1 MINLTVGDQQCKI
14 PESWSEISLKDYTK
28 IFAIIKAN
36 EYIEKESE
44 LPPTPE
50 EKKVIDY
57 ERSMANLNMSRNI
70 FSEFTGIDKETINK
84 VNGSEMSNTLL
95 LMTNF
100 LNSEVEGQAISLET
114 TKSFKLK
121 NKEYFF
127 PIAKMQTSTFG
138 DYIEAS
144 QLDMLA
150 EKHESGRI
158 GVISEQMAV
167 LCRERGEV
175 YDEQLV
181 VKKSKLFKDLTMDVV
196 WDFIF
201 FLTKQTNT
209 LNQHS
214 QMYSKAETEM
224 EIGTPPTI
232 GIS

>member
-14 PESWSEISLKDYTK
+14 PESWREISLKDYTK
-28 IFAIIKAN
+28 VFAIIKAN
-36 EYIEKESE
+36 EYIEPESE
-44 LPPTPE
+44 LPPTPA
-50 EKKVIDY
+50 EKKIIDY
-57 ERSMANLNMSRNI
+57 ERSMSNLNMSRNV
-70 FSEFTGIDKETINK
+70 FAAFTGIDKETINNVDGK
-84 VNGSEMSNTLL
+84 EMSNTLL

-100 LNSEVEGQAISLET
+100 LNSEVEGKAISPDT

-158 GVISEQMAV
+158 GVIGEQMAV

-175 YDEQLV
+175 YNEQLV
-181 VKKSKLFKDLTMDVV
+181 VKKSKLFNDLTMDVV

-209 LNQHS
+209 LKQHS

-224 EIGTPPTI
+224 EIGMLPTI
-232 GIS
+232 GRS